1 MQIANTLPELI
12 GNTPLLR
19 LERFAPGAGVLA
31 KLESFNPLSSAKD
44 RAGLYMILDAEER
57 GLLQPGAVIVEPTS
71 GNTGV
76 ALAYIGRQRGYRV
89 VLTMPETMSQERRSL
104 LAALGAELVLTEG
117 ARGMGGAIERAKEL
131 LESTPG
137 AWMPDQFNNPA
148 NARAHYETTGPE
160 LWRDTDGGVDGG
172 SGFRRHHHRRGPLS
186 EGAEPRHPRGG
197 GGAGRVSSPLRRPAG
212 AP

>member
-1 MQIANTLPELI
+1 MQIANTMPELI

-131 LESTPG
+131 LAP
-137 AWMPDQFNNPA
+137 
-148 NARAHYETTGPE
+148 R
-160 LWRDTDGGVDGG
+160 LLGVDVLDAAIMGAVVG
-172 SGFRRHHHRRGPLS
+172 AVSPAVIVPGCSG
-186 EGAEPRHPRGG
+186 
-197 GGAGRVSSPLRRPAG
+197 
-212 AP
+212 

>member
-1 MQIANTLPELI
+1 MQIANTMPELI

-44 RAGLYMILDAEER
+44 RAGLYMILDAEKR

-89 VLTMPETMSQERRSL
+89 VLTMPETMSRSGAACWPLWGRSWCSPKEPGVWAAPLSGRRSC
-104 LAALGAELVLTEG
+104 
-117 ARGMGGAIERAKEL
+117 
-131 LESTPG
+131 
-137 AWMPDQFNNPA
+137 
-148 NARAHYETTGPE
+148 
-160 LWRDTDGGVDGG
+160 WRIW
-172 SGFRRHHHRRGPLS
+172 
-186 EGAEPRHPRGG
+186 
-197 GGAGRVSSPLRRPAG
+197 
-212 AP
+212 